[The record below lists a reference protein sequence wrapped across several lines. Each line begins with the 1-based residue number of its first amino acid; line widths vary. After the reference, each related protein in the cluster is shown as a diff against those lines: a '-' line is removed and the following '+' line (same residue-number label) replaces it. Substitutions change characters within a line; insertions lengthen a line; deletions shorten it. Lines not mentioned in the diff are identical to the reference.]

1 MSGRRRLHL
10 GHGTYGV
17 TGLRLDDAL
26 GLLADLGYDGA
37 GLTFDHMRLDPLAPG
52 LAAGFRELGDVP
64 LWRQRKGPVA
74 GGKLPDA
81 TTRSNR
87 SWTRST
93 PASGSGRSRQAAPAP
108 ARKKHRVPC
117 RMAVVLPGPSPVRG
131 SHGRLSTSDD
141 NRPLVLLST
150 PRAVSG
156 RGAAAEVKS
165 FRLCLAGRT
174 GGESRKAPAAPRRR
188 KRGPL

>member
-37 GLTFDHMRLDPLAPG
+37 ELTFDHMHLDPLAPA
-52 LAAGFRELGDVP
+52 LAARFRALGDVP
-64 LWRQRKGPVA
+64 LWRQRKDPVA

-93 PASGSGRSRQAAPAP
+93 PASRSSRSRRLPRRPATSTACLVAWRSYPP
-108 ARKKHRVPC
+108 ARHPFP
-117 RMAVVLPGPSPVRG
+117 AATAAS
-131 SHGRLSTSDD
+131 
-141 NRPLVLLST
+141 
-150 PRAVSG
+150 PRATTTVRS
-156 RGAAAEVKS
+156 S
-165 FRLCLAGRT
+165 C
-174 GGESRKAPAAPRRR
+174 SPPPAQYPAVERPQ
-188 KRGPL
+188 K